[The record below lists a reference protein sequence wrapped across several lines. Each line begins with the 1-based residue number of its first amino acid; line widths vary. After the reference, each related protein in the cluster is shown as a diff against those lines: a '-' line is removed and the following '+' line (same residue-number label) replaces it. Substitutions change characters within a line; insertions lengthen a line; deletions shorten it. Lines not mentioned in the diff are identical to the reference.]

1 MTVKTSRRKLLAS
14 TAALGAT
21 LALPGRAFAQ
31 SFPDKSKPIKGIAP
45 FAAGTTVD
53 TLARA
58 YAQGLSEVLGTNV
71 VVENRAG
78 AEGVIG
84 IQAVKSAP
92 PDGYTILFTSVSTQ
106 SVNPHLFK
114 QLPYDPLK
122 DFIGLGGT
130 MKVPLLLNAGPK
142 LPFKT
147 VREFVAAAKAE
158 PGKYSYASISST
170 TRLSG
175 EMFAKAA
182 GIQLLNVPYK
192 SFADFISDVLAGRTN
207 IYFAD
212 AAAVLPYAQ
221 QGMRSLS
228 TATATRVARFPDM
241 PTLAEEGV
249 SGLDIVGWHAAYAP
263 AGTPAPVVAAL
274 ADALRKA
281 ADTKV
286 VKDYIANAGNEPL
299 ALYGE
304 AFRTFERAEHEK
316 WGKAVRDAGLAGTL

>member
-1 MTVKTSRRKLLAS
+1 MDQHSRRTALKAA
-14 TAALGAT
+14 AALGT
-21 LALPGRAFAQ
+21 ALLPSLGRAQ

-58 YAQGLSEVLGTNV
+58 YAQALGEILGTNV

-84 IQAVKSAP
+84 IQAAKTAA
-92 PDGYTILFTSVSTQ
+92 PDGYTLLFTSVSTQ

-114 QLPYDPLK
+114 QLTYDPLK

-130 MKVPLLLNAGPK
+130 MKVPLLMNAGPK
-142 LPFKT
+142 LPFKSA
-147 VREFVAAAKAE
+147 REFVEAAKAQ
-158 PGKYSYASISST
+158 PGKYSYASISAT

-192 SFADFISDVLAGRTN
+192 SFADFISDVLAGRTD

-212 AAAVLPYAQ
+212 AAAVLPYAN
-221 QGMRSLS
+221 QGMRSLA
-228 TATATRVARFPDM
+228 TATAARVARFPDL
-241 PTLAEEGV
+241 PTMAEQGV
-249 SGLDIVGWHAAYAP
+249 PGLDIVGWHAAYVP
-263 AGTPAPVVAAL
+263 ANTPRPVVATL
-274 ADALRKA
+274 VDALRKA
-281 ADTKV
+281 TDSKV
-286 VKDYIANAGNEPL
+286 VKDYLATAGNEPL
-299 ALYGE
+299 KLYGDE
-304 AFRTFERAEHEK
+304 FVAFERAEHEK